1 MPITRP
7 ILLSLPGKGTE
18 RRIGESEGREEEGT
32 RRDGFWE
39 GRESGEKELRKEDGL
54 GKGKGRC
61 EVKKGREE
69 GKSRNEKNGNW
80 GRKTVTYSGGLN
92 PR

>member
-39 GRESGEKELRKEDGL
+39 GRESGEKELRKGKERRWAR
-54 GKGKGRC
+54 KGKG
-61 EVKKGREE
+61 EM
-69 GKSRNEKNGNW
+69 
-80 GRKTVTYSGGLN
+80 
-92 PR
+92 

>member
-1 MPITRP
+1 MSRD
-7 ILLSLPGKGTE
+7 LLPYTGQNGKG
-18 RRIGESEGREEEGT
+18 
-32 RRDGFWE
+32 
-39 GRESGEKELRKEDGL
+39 KVRKEDGL

-61 EVKKGREE
+61 EGKKGGEE

-80 GRKTVTYSGGLN
+80 GRKTVTHLGGLN

>member
-1 MPITRP
+1 VPITRP
-7 ILLSLPGKGTE
+7 IYFCLFQE
-18 RRIGESEGREEEGT
+18 REQRRIGESEGREEEGT

-61 EVKKGREE
+61 EGKKGGEE

-80 GRKTVTYSGGLN
+80 GRKTVTHSGGLN